1 MKLRDMTERQY
12 KDALQRHGFS
22 SEGFMGYY
30 KLGTTGTRV
39 SVLNAGPSRRSKLA
53 YLLAEYEKAQQRADT
68 EAHNFEPRPS
78 CCCGLLLVWG
88 HCPNPHAPLNRSPI
102 RAQ

>member
-1 MKLRDMTERQY
+1 MKMRDMTERQY

-30 KLGTTGTRV
+30 KLGTTGTHV

-53 YLLAEYEKAQQRADT
+53 YLLAEYEKAQQRVESAQLR
-68 EAHNFEPRPS
+68 A
-78 CCCGLLLVWG
+78 
-88 HCPNPHAPLNRSPI
+88 APILTPTHSSTSISR
-102 RAQ
+102 